1 MSNWHVIGHSLGN
14 LKTPRNMKYLMTAA
28 ALCLGM
34 MTAKAQTEQ
43 TAPMAPATHNCLAS
57 TTDKD
62 WASLDLTAE
71 QKTKVKN
78 IKEECMKASDKMKAD
93 NTDTKTSPMM
103 DKYESEV
110 KAVLTPAQYDK
121 WVKWC
126 STRADKKMDDKKSM
140 EKSN

>member
-1 MSNWHVIGHSLGN
+1 M
-14 LKTPRNMKYLMTAA
+14 
-28 ALCLGM
+28 
-34 MTAKAQTEQ
+34 
-43 TAPMAPATHNCLAS
+43 AS